1 MNQRHRI
8 TPHLF
13 GRRSDERRRRASC
26 RISRLSRRPTHTR
39 PTICTKLPAGSAV
52 HVYEA
57 LVKGLESAGVEA
69 AFGGNG
75 ENIASLTIA
84 LGRSR
89 SIRTIMA
96 RHEQAASFMACGY
109 AMYTGRLGVC
119 FATVGPGAFNLV
131 SGLAVALSDSY
142 PVLAVTGYVARE
154 WEGHGAV
161 NDTSG
166 LNGTPD

>member
-26 RISRLSRRPTHTR
+26 RISRLSRRPTHAR

-75 ENIASLTIA
+75 ENIATDEIA

-96 RHEQAASFMACGY
+96 RHEQAASLVLCGY
-109 AMYTGRLGVC
+109 AMYTGRLGVSC
-119 FATVGPGAFNLV
+119 ATVGPGAFNLGEQV
-131 SGLAVALSDSY
+131 EVALER
-142 PVLAVTGYVARE
+142 GY
-154 WEGHGAV
+154 
-161 NDTSG
+161 
-166 LNGTPD
+166 